1 MPINGSSICKFP
13 GENGVYKE
21 LNCRKSSGDNYG
33 DKGMLRGCSVNT
45 GYFLW
50 QREEEY
56 WSIDQFAIKE
66 NRTVQ
71 QNHDFCTIQKN
82 YIESSELLFAIG
94 CSTNKITAL
103 GCKFVRP
110 TAKSQLQI

>member
-33 DKGMLRGCSVNT
+33 DKGMLRGCSVDT

-50 QREEEY
+50 QRE
-56 WSIDQFAIKE
+56 SRK
-66 NRTVQ
+66 
-71 QNHDFCTIQKN
+71 
-82 YIESSELLFAIG
+82 IG
-94 CSTNKITAL
+94 LYNKIMISVQYRKITFNRPNCCSLTA
-103 GCKFVRP
+103 V
-110 TAKSQLQI
+110 